1 MILTTDPPTE
11 TKAHTLAL
19 GLASD
24 IAERYQIS
32 TLSGLLATVRDAIRQ
47 DEITVAVL
55 GRFKAGKSSFLN
67 DFIGRAILPVGVI
80 PVTAVVTEMRYGP
93 YERASIRFQDGTSR
107 DVPLDQ
113 IGGFISE
120 RENPENTKRVAIIT
134 IELPE
139 LRPYRGLKFVDT
151 PGLESA
157 HAHNTQASLDWLPNV
172 GMALVAVSVDPP
184 LSQRDIDLLQSL
196 HQYTPK
202 VGILLT
208 KADLLSA
215 PDLEEVLEFVRS
227 QLARRL
233 SGNVQVFPYS
243 TKPGFEAFRMTLD
256 EALRSETLD
265 RFAEEREAILARKM
279 ETLLGECAGYLTLS
293 LKSAEL
299 IQSERDALKEQVV
312 GEKEALDEAKA
323 QVRLLVQHAAAGTRA
338 MVANRLEEHEQE
350 VDQLLFDAFALE
362 FPKWTRSLAT
372 MLSSFEEWLSG
383 ELRDH
388 LMVLSVREHIP
399 FLTPLRGVQKQ
410 AFRTLQQFRDRLS
423 DRTVRAFGV
432 PLRTTEAEIG
442 VVEPGAPNIRIGRVF
457 DRNWELLSPVLP
469 TKAIRQTVRRHF
481 ARTIARLVYQN
492 ISRLSSQWEESIN
505 SALWSVEKEAR
516 RRLDELMAT
525 VQRLVENASNERIPE
540 IRADLERIQS
550 AREALARS
558 RD

>member
-350 VDQLLFDAFALE
+350 VDQLLLDAFALE

-550 AREALARS
+550 AQEALTRAR
-558 RD
+558 D